1 MVNFIKIHSCDKNM
15 AKITNE
21 ELIKKAASVISPK
34 NLKNDLVGNVGCA
47 LLSRNGKVYTG
58 VCVGV
63 NSNGY
68 CAERVAIAK
77 MITDDKEFV
86 IKKIVATKKDENGK
100 IFVIPPCGHCR
111 QCMGETD
118 EKNLETEVILDK
130 NKTVKLTSSP
140 TINGGDSLISKDLAS

>member
-1 MVNFIKIHSCDKNM
+1 MANFNKSNNYNQNM
-15 AKITNE
+15 ANITNQ
-21 ELIKKAASVISPK
+21 ELIEKASSVISSK
-34 NLKNDLVGNVGCA
+34 NLKDGLVGDVGCA
-47 LLSRNGKVYTG
+47 LLAGNGKIYTG

-86 IKKIVATKKDENGK
+86 IKRIVATWKDEKEK

-111 QCMGETD
+111 QAMRETD
-118 EKNLETEVILDK
+118 EKNLDADVILDK
-130 NKTVKLTSSP
+130 NKTVKLKELLP
-140 TINGGDSLISKDLAS
+140 YFDWWKEQK